1 MMQSLILWAVT
12 FTENFQNFEER
23 RSKCLLEQP
32 DSELMNQHGVKAIF
46 QFTQPD
52 TEDLIKVARWVDQNN
67 ISINV
72 EKEFSLDQAADA
84 LDYQKSVHPKGK
96 VVLAM

>member
-1 MMQSLILWAVT
+1 MTL
-12 FTENFQNFEER
+12 TEDLQ
-23 RSKCLLEQP
+23 
-32 DSELMNQHGVKAIF
+32 AIF
-46 QFTQPD
+46 QFTQPN

-84 LDYQKSVHPKGK
+84 LDYQKNVHPKGK
-96 VVLAM
+96 VVLAI

>member
-1 MMQSLILWAVT
+1 
-12 FTENFQNFEER
+12 
-23 RSKCLLEQP
+23 
-32 DSELMNQHGVKAIF
+32 MNQYGVKAIF

-84 LDYQKSVHPKGK
+84 LDYQKNVHPKGK
-96 VVLAM
+96 VVLAI